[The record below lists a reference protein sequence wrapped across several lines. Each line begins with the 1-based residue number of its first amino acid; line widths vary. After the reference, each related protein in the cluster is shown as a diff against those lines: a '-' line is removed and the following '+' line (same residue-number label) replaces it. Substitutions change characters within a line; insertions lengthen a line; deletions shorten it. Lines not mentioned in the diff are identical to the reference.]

1 MVKLEKLRPLQL
13 PNALAVSVGLPPQ
26 LEAFVFGAH
35 LDITAKE
42 LEAALITS
50 VSSAQVGNTPMLR
63 EQHALPAQQVPTPP
77 GMDWFATPPTQR
89 NANHVPWASMLLWN
103 VLPSAAA
110 AKEAFILP
118 ATLPRIQITLAF

>member
-1 MVKLEKLRPLQL
+1 MRPLKL
-13 PNALAVSVGLPPQ
+13 LNALAVSLEVPPQ

-35 LDITAKE
+35 LVTTGKE
-42 LEAALITS
+42 LEVALITS
-50 VSSAQVGNTPMLR
+50 VSSAQVGNTPMLK

-77 GMDWFATPPTQR
+77 GMDWFATPPTHR
-89 NANHVPWASMLLWN
+89 NVSHVPWASSLLWN

-118 ATLPRIQITLAF
+118 ATLPRIRITLAF